1 MKNNEGAACG
11 SPFSFDARG
20 GKLREKGTV
29 MADIRWGILGAARFA
44 RQHMGPAIH
53 AAHGSTL
60 AALATSS
67 PEKAASFQA
76 FAPELRVHDSYDA
89 LLADPDIDAV
99 YIPLPN
105 TLHAPWAEKAMRAGK
120 SALVEK
126 PIAMS
131 VADIDRLIAV
141 SAETGCLCAEAF
153 MPAHHPQW
161 AQVRALLAEGAVG
174 KLEMIRGIFTFTL
187 EDAANIRAQAGMGG
201 GGLRDVGIYP
211 IGAARLAMGAE
222 PSGITAH
229 IRMENGVDTL
239 AELRGMFGDVVFTC
253 ISGLSQM
260 RHQEMVFHG
269 AHGMIRLQAPFNPGV
284 FAEGRIDLLRPDHS
298 VQTWRYPD
306 VRQYVLQV
314 EAFCASVRSR
324 QSYPV
329 PLSFSRGSQMVI
341 DAAFAAAS

>member
-1 MKNNEGAACG
+1 
-11 SPFSFDARG
+11 
-20 GKLREKGTV
+20 

-53 AAHGSTL
+53 AASGSIL
-60 AALATSS
+60 AALATSA
-67 PEKAASFQA
+67 PEKAAPFQA
-76 FAPELRVHDSYDA
+76 FAPDLRVHDSYDE

-105 TLHAPWAEKAMRAGK
+105 TLHAPWAEAAMRAGK
-120 SALVEK
+120 AALVEK

-131 VADIDRLIAV
+131 VAEIDRLIAV
-141 SAETGCLCAEAF
+141 SEQTGCLCAEAF

-161 AQVRALLAEGAVG
+161 AQVRTLLADGAVG
-174 KLEMIRGIFTFTL
+174 KLDMIRGVFTFTL
-187 EDAANIRAQAGMGG
+187 QDAANIRAQADMGG

-222 PSGITAH
+222 PSDITAH
-229 IRMENGVDTL
+229 IRMQNGVDTL
-239 AELRGMFGDVVFTC
+239 AELRGMFGDVVFTGV
-253 ISGLSQM
+253 SGLSQM

-269 AHGMIRLQAPFNPGV
+269 THGMIRLQAPFNPGV
-284 FAEGRIDLLRPDHS
+284 FAEGRIDLLHPDYT

-306 VRQYVLQV
+306 TRQYVLQV
-314 EAFCASVRSR
+314 EAFCASLRTS
-324 QSYPV
+324 QAYPV
-329 PLSFSRGSQMVI
+329 PLGFSRGNQTVI